1 MGIKT
6 TKEYVK
12 FYINLDMKDSVTLL
26 SFTNNEKRI
35 LKQKLENK
43 TIEKIPILEGIKI
56 LEELIEDIKKN
67 GEPEVLKKYLE

>member
-12 FYINLDMKDSVTLL
+12 FYINLDMKDSVSLL
-26 SFTNNEKRI
+26 SFANNEKMI

-43 TIEKIPILEGIKI
+43 RIEKIPIVHGIKI

-67 GEPEVLKKYLE
+67 GEHEVLKKYLE

>member
-12 FYINLDMKDSVTLL
+12 FYINLDMKDSVSLL
-26 SFTNNEKRI
+26 SFVNNEKMI

-43 TIEKIPILEGIKI
+43 RIEKIPILHGIKI

-67 GEPEVLKKYLE
+67 GEHEVLKKYLE

>member
-12 FYINLDMKDSVTLL
+12 FYINLDMKDSVSLL
-26 SFTNNEKRI
+26 SFANNEKMI

-43 TIEKIPILEGIKI
+43 RIEKIPILHGIKI

-67 GEPEVLKKYLE
+67 GEHEVLKKYLK

>member
-6 TKEYVK
+6 PKEYVK
-12 FYINLDMKDSVTLL
+12 FYINLDMKDSVSLL
-26 SFTNNEKRI
+26 SFANNEKRI

-43 TIEKIPILEGIKI
+43 SIEKIPILDGIKI
-56 LEELIEDIKKN
+56 LEELIEEIKKN

>member
-12 FYINLDMKDSVTLL
+12 FYINLDMKDSVSLL
-26 SFTNNEKRI
+26 SFANNEKMI

-43 TIEKIPILEGIKI
+43 RIEKIPIVHGIKI
-56 LEELIEDIKKN
+56 LEELIADIKKN
-67 GEPEVLKKYLE
+67 GEHEVLKKYIE